1 MQESRFHRLSCDVWT
16 AICVASRG
24 ACLHICI
31 AECRWGSC
39 HNPPCY
45 AFCIQHSTWTA
56 SEPRLL
62 GLSQARRKVLK
73 RLKQVDH
80 MLAMRWQCDGIRARP
95 MRRCASMQD
104 AGQGPRASANFTG
117 LSDVPGGN
125 STLFTFALNY
135 DTAAGAALA
144 QQRPS
149 GIGDTHR
156 LCFQTV
162 FRRHSA

>member
-1 MQESRFHRLSCDVWT
+1 MPACIFALQNADGGLVIILPAMRSASNIQRGLHRS
-16 AICVASRG
+16 
-24 ACLHICI
+24 
-31 AECRWGSC
+31 
-39 HNPPCY
+39 
-45 AFCIQHSTWTA
+45 
-56 SEPRLL
+56 PRLL

-73 RLKQVDH
+73 RLKQVDR